1 MRAQSSTLLAL
12 SSLALALS
20 SPTALADELLFLTD
34 NPDDDES
41 TLYQVTLEAT
51 CSSGAEATLTEL
63 STVPFGRGH
72 IAATGS
78 GEDCDTV
85 VAAVSR
91 LTGELAL
98 YDVAADTW
106 TDPVQLTLDGEVYEC
121 DPPPARW
128 DFDTAIVSVA
138 FSPEGELWVASGCTD
153 TLYTVDL
160 DTGAM
165 TAEGQPLRSDGSV
178 LNIGNDIAFDSAGQL
193 TVYSSNATGIFP
205 VTERGLYD
213 IDTSTFAESTIGDPD
228 LDRNATGIAHRR
240 NGLGDFVLSES
251 RNSRLHVVSTTDGS
265 VQCSYDMVLDG
276 DSFTHTFGDMAT
288 GRLDPDPGT
297 KSIVCHKGKN
307 TLEIGAS
314 AEAAHLAHGDT
325 LGSCEA
331 DPVESCPS
339 L

>member
-1 MRAQSSTLLAL
+1 MRPSTLAPLTLAL
-12 SSLALALS
+12 LS
-20 SPTALADELLFLTD
+20 PAALADELLFLSD

-41 TLYQVTLEAT
+41 TLYQVELEAE

-63 STVPFGRGH
+63 TTAPFGRAH

-91 LTGELAL
+91 LSGELAV
-98 YDVAADTW
+98 YDVAADSW
-106 TDPVQLTLDGEVYEC
+106 SDPVQLTLDGEVYEC
-121 DPPPARW
+121 DPPRASW
-128 DFDTAIVSVA
+128 DFDTEIVSVA
-138 FSPEGELWVASGCTD
+138 FSPEGELWVASGCTNV
-153 TLYTVDL
+153 LYTVDL
-160 DTGAM
+160 DTGAL

-193 TVYSSNATGIFP
+193 SVYTGNATGTFP
-205 VTERGLYD
+205 VSERGLYD
-213 IDTSTFAESTIGDPD
+213 IDTGTMAESTIGDPD
-228 LDRNATGIAHRR
+228 LDRNATGVAHRA

-251 RNSRLHVVSTTDGS
+251 RNSQLHIVSTTDGS

-276 DSFTHTFGDMAT
+276 ASFTHAFGDMAT
-288 GRLDPDPGT
+288 GRLDPAPDEG
-297 KSIVCHKGKN
+297 KVVLCHKGKN
-307 TLEIGAS
+307 TLEVGAS

-325 LGSCEA
+325 PGSCEA